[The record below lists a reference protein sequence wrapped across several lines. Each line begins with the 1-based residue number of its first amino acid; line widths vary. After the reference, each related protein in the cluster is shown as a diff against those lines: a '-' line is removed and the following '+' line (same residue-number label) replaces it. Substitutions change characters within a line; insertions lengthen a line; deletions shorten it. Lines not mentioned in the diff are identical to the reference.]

1 LFKILLQLKLK
12 SLKSELQYP
21 VNFFLATLGT
31 SFIGLTDI
39 LLLLIPVSAFQTI
52 GGWNF
57 WELGF
62 MFSLWKMSHGL
73 HEALFIPFRGSHD
86 DYIREG
92 DYDIFLIRPIHP
104 ILQILARC
112 EFGSN
117 ALSEWIPSVVMFAIT
132 CTHVKVAWNPI
143 NIAFLLLIL
152 FSGAVIEWA
161 VYLLISS
168 LGFWF
173 VRTNS
178 LRGIAGTFLFRASNY
193 PIQIYGHIFPFI
205 MTFIFPFAF
214 MAYYPTHFFFQMNSE
229 VFSNL
234 LPYLSPLVAIIAW
247 LVAFGVWSIGVQHY
261 QSSGT

>member
-1 LFKILLQLKLK
+1 MVKTLLLLKYK

-21 VNFFLATLGT
+21 VNFVLATLGT

-39 LLLLIPVSAFQTI
+39 LLLWIPVSAFQTI

-62 MFSLWKMSHGL
+62 MFSLWKMAHGL

-86 DYIREG
+86 EYVGEG

-117 ALSEWIPSVVMFAIT
+117 ALSEWIPSMILFAIT
-132 CTHVKVAWNPI
+132 SGHVQVAWSPL
-143 NIAFLLLIL
+143 NIAFLLLII

-168 LGFWF
+168 IGFWF
-173 VRTNS
+173 MRTNN

-193 PIQIYGHIFPFI
+193 PIHIYGRIFPFI
-205 MTFIFPFAF
+205 LTFIFPFAF
-214 MAYYPTHFFFQMNSE
+214 MAYYPTHFFFRLSGSP
-229 VFSNL
+229 FSNL
-234 LPYLSPLVAIIAW
+234 LPYISPLVAIIAW
-247 LVAFGVWSIGVQHY
+247 LIAYGVWSIGVQHY